1 MEGNEVVCGDVFRR
15 IGFQQN
21 VEEAQSQD
29 SALSRGAR
37 VRQLFPLSLPVSLI
51 GFLNYWN
58 GPELRSDR

>member
-37 VRQLFPLSLPVSLI
+37 VRQLFPVGLPVSLI
-51 GFLNYWN
+51 GFLNY
-58 GPELRSDR
+58 

>member
-37 VRQLFPLSLPVSLI
+37 VEYVHTAVDRSLGANALWKSFAMSPFMI
-51 GFLNYWN
+51 
-58 GPELRSDR
+58 